1 MLKSRLRW
9 FIPSF
14 VVLMLIPS
22 VGVPAAQETAA
33 SRVEYHTFFS
43 KVLNKEKTY
52 GIYLPPGY
60 DASKQRYPIL
70 YFLHGLFNTERQWEE
85 KGGKVV
91 LDQLITDG
99 KIPPLVVAIPDGDNS
114 FYVDSVDS
122 TARYEAYMVE
132 EFIPMVESTYR
143 VKADKEHRGI
153 TGLSMGGFG
162 ALTLAMRHPS
172 LFVTATAH
180 SAVLIPVPFDQLPQR
195 LRDSYASQL
204 FAAAFGSPVNEG
216 YWRERHPI
224 DLVATAKNLKTVA
237 WYFDCGTEDRY
248 GFNKGAER
256 FDAVLTAAGVPHE
269 FHLYPGNH
277 GWEYALTH
285 FPESLAFFVSHLR

>member
-1 MLKSRLRW
+1 MRKPRLLW
-9 FIPSF
+9 LIFSLLVTHIP
-14 VVLMLIPS
+14 L
-22 VGVPAAQETAA
+22 VGATAAQETAA
-33 SRVEYHTFFS
+33 SRVEYHAFLS
-43 KVLNKEKTY
+43 KVLNQEKTY
-52 GIYLPPGY
+52 GIYLPAGY
-60 DASKQRYPIL
+60 DTSKQRYPIL

-85 KGGKVV
+85 KGGKVI
-91 LDQLITDG
+91 LDRLIADG
-99 KIPPLVVAIPDGDNS
+99 KIPPIVVAIPDGDNS
-114 FYVDSVDS
+114 FYVNSVDS
-122 TARYEAYMVE
+122 TARYEDYMVE
-132 EFIPMVESTYR
+132 EFIPMIESTYR
-143 VKADKEHRGI
+143 VKADKGHRGI

-180 SAVLIPVPFDQLPQR
+180 SAVLIPVSFDQLPQR
-195 LRDSYASQL
+195 LRDSFASQL
-204 FAAAFGSPVNEG
+204 FSAAFGSPVNEA

-224 DLVATAKNLKTVA
+224 DLVGTAKGLKTVA

-256 FDAVLTAAGVPHE
+256 FDAVLTAAGVAHE

-285 FPESLAFFVSHLR
+285 FPESLAFFIRHQR